1 MTCRFDETKQHAGCD
16 DNLHCEGCLLDE
28 IDELRERIQVWA
40 TTKLA
45 AQQAENA
52 KTLDLGESLTALY
65 IAENQL
71 KECVK

>member
-40 TTKLA
+40 TAKLA
-45 AQQAENA
+45 VQQAKNNPMLATSEKWTN
-52 KTLDLGESLTALY
+52 LY
-65 IAENQL
+65 VAEDRL